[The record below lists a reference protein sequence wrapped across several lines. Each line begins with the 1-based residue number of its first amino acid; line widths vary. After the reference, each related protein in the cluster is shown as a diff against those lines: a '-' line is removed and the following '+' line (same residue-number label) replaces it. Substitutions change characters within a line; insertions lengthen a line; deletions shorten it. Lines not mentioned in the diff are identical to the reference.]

1 MRTQTVT
8 YPSINYVDR
17 DQRVTAKPGHHYTK
31 RQEKKFRTLFNPIV
45 FRALYCRIF
54 LCDELR
60 EPLLTVNSFRQLL
73 KTRLFAEYWCIQR
86 IRGITHYALYT
97 FTYLLTFFCSSQ
109 CKFKIPVRQQKFI
122 LCSYYKINKGV
133 AYCVS
138 FHFSYSSKLFLH
150 FM

>member
-73 KTRLFAEYWCIQR
+73 KTRLFAEY
-86 IRGITHYALYT
+86 
-97 FTYLLTFFCSSQ
+97 
-109 CKFKIPVRQQKFI
+109 
-122 LCSYYKINKGV
+122 
-133 AYCVS
+133 
-138 FHFSYSSKLFLH
+138 
-150 FM
+150 